1 MSIFGAASN
10 PSASSQQI
18 LPLTQHKR
26 RPSISDV
33 DMQSANAASTPRAN
47 GKTGSKVDFTA

>member
-1 MSIFGAASN
+1 MTVSGAAPN

-18 LPLTQHKR
+18 LPLTPHKR

-47 GKTGSKVDFTA
+47 GKTGSKVDITA